1 MVGGKMVRIT
11 RQNCETPENLSADVP
26 QEIQDAI
33 ELFRNPE
40 YIGSLIKEKVEM
52 AREQCGLSKVQSMFL
67 YKLNQL
73 PDLNS
78 WEIRAKE
85 WDKRLGQVD
94 DLKLSS
100 LGCRI
105 AAKLYGH

>member
-52 AREQCGLSKVQSMFL
+52 AREQCGLSKV
-67 YKLNQL
+67 
-73 PDLNS
+73 
-78 WEIRAKE
+78 AKHVFVQVE
-85 WDKRLGQVD
+85 PITRSQFMGDKSEGM
-94 DLKLSS
+94 
-100 LGCRI
+100 G
-105 AAKLYGH
+105 